1 MVSRRSRKSMSLAR
15 KSAQLA
21 IAVPQVMSHRLTRMA
36 IAGSRPSIRDRK
48 EFDLMRSEKTAAF
61 MESWQAM
68 TLRAV
73 RAQQNFMFSWFK
85 AVWMPWLGQKMTP
98 VSAMNQMQNAVLGI
112 VTKGFAPVHRTAIA
126 NAKRLSL
133 GK

>member
-1 MVSRRSRKSMSLAR
+1 MASAHSRKSISLAT
-15 KSAQLA
+15 KAAQLA
-21 IAVPQVMSHRLTRMA
+21 FAVPQVMSHRLTRMA
-36 IAGSRPSIRDRK
+36 LAGSRPSIRDRK
-48 EFDLMRSEKTAAF
+48 EFDLMSSEKSAAF

-68 TLRAV
+68 AFRTV
-73 RAQQNFMFSWFK
+73 SAQQNLMFSWFK
-85 AVWMPWLGQKMTP
+85 AVWMPWLGQRMTP
-98 VSAMNQMQNAVLGI
+98 LSVMNQMQKAVLGI